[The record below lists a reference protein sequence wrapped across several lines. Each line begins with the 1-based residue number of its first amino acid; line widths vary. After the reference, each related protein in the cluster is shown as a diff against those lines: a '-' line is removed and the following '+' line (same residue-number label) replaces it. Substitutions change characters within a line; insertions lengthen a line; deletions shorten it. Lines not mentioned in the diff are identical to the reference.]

1 MTSATFDAPGKGPW
15 ELDPTHFP
23 RPATRFVADAMVAGM
38 PRGFSFGTARFG
50 LLLDYL
56 QPGVVNG
63 WVYLQ
68 PRAYLA
74 PAGAKGP
81 PPAPVLWLLTRLHP
95 KMRDR
100 IATSVSAFE
109 DRRWREDLARWDE
122 IDRPAAVQA
131 HRAIAAVGV
140 ADLTDA
146 ELAAHLRR
154 VHDHVEQMLELHHKY
169 TAPAIVP
176 TGDFLAGAQEWTGAS
191 ARGDLGAARRFVADF
206 PRFRR
211 RRTRRCR
218 RRDRQQRHCAGPA
231 GTATRPRIGVERTR
245 RRSGRRATDP
255 GVLGRG
261 AIPLARL
268 RRG

>member
-1 MTSATFDAPGKGPW
+1 MTGATFDAPGKGPW

-131 HRAIAAVGV
+131 HRAIAAVDV

-146 ELAAHLRR
+146 ELATHLRR
-154 VHDHVEQMLELHHKY
+154 VRDHIEQMIELHHKY
-169 TAPAIVP
+169 TAPATVA
-176 TGDFLAGAQEWTGAS
+176 TGDFLAGTQEWTGAS
-191 ARGDLGAARRFVADF
+191 AGEILALLGGSSPISRGFAADELDAAGDAIG
-206 PRFRR
+206 
-211 RRTRRCR
+211 
-218 RRDRQQRHCAGPA
+218 QQRHCTGPA
-231 GTATRPRIGVERTR
+231 GTATRPRIGVERAR
-245 RRSGRRATDP
+245 RRSCRRATDP

-268 RRG
+268 RRR